1 MINELVTQHKATELA
16 VRTEAKELI
25 QPSIANSTLKR
36 YRRLSEQI
44 EAWLDGQMLN
54 DTLLARYITDL

>member
-16 VRTEAKELI
+16 VRTETKELI
-25 QPSIANSTLKR
+25 QSSMADSTLER

-44 EAWLDGQMLN
+44 EAWLGGQMLT
-54 DTLLARYITDL
+54 DALLATYITDL

>member
-1 MINELVTQHKATELA
+1 MINELVTQHKAMELA

-25 QPSIANSTLKR
+25 QSSIANSTLER

-44 EAWLDGQMLN
+44 SAWLSGSDVE
-54 DTLLARYITDL
+54 